1 MTGKFK
7 LISDLF
13 AANGLT
19 DGYTVQNLS
28 FFDSGD
34 LSERFIVFRPAGGG
48 NIDAIISS
56 EHYVDVVIVSA
67 GQQVSGEYERSFND
81 VSAIIAYVRD
91 NPNVSACIGQM
102 TNMGS
107 IPAPTLTSDGRMVWM
122 LQISCLYGQP

>member
-1 MTGKFK
+1 MMTGKFK

-56 EHYVDVVIVSA
+56 EHYVDVVCWVCLGLFA
-67 GQQVSGEYERSFND
+67 FQ
-81 VSAIIAYVRD
+81 
-91 NPNVSACIGQM
+91 
-102 TNMGS
+102 
-107 IPAPTLTSDGRMVWM
+107 TLSP
-122 LQISCLYGQP
+122 C